1 MKKLADD
8 LKIVNKEINAL
19 SKKLE
24 QLSKKAVTLM
34 KAAIGNKVKTK
45 AAPKKKAVKKTKA
58 TPVKAAPKK
67 KVAKK
72 IKAAPAKKTVK
83 KKVAN
88 IPASPKKTVAKKP
101 VGKPSATP
109 TSKVLTL
116 MKRYKKGI
124 AISKLKERSGL
135 NDKQISNILHRAS
148 KEGKIKR
155 VARGVYQLA

>member
-8 LKIVNKEINAL
+8 LKFVNKEINAL

-24 QLSKKAVTLM
+24 QLSKKAVKLM
-34 KAAIGNKVKTK
+34 KAAVGNKVKSK
-45 AAPKKKAVKKTKA
+45 AAPKKKAVKKS
-58 TPVKAAPKK
+58 
-67 KVAKK
+67 KVAPV
-72 IKAAPAKKTVK
+72 KAAPAKKTVK
-83 KKVAN
+83 KKVVKKATT
-88 IPASPKKTVAKKP
+88 PKKTVVKKAVKTAAKKP

-109 TSKVLTL
+109 TNKILSL

-155 VARGVYQLA
+155 VARGVYQLV

>member
-8 LKIVNKEINAL
+8 LKFVNKEINAL

-24 QLSKKAVTLM
+24 QLSKKAAKLM
-34 KAAIGNKVKTK
+34 K
-45 AAPKKKAVKKTKA
+45 AAPKKKAVKKAKA

-83 KKVAN
+83 KKVAKKT
-88 IPASPKKTVAKKP
+88 AAPKKPA
-101 VGKPSATP
+101 GKPSATP

>member
-1 MKKLADD
+1 
-8 LKIVNKEINAL
+8 V
-19 SKKLE
+19 
-24 QLSKKAVTLM
+24 V
-34 KAAIGNKVKTK
+34 
-45 AAPKKKAVKKTKA
+45 KKAVK
-58 TPVKAAPKK
+58 AA
-67 KVAKK
+67 
-72 IKAAPAKKTVK
+72 
-83 KKVAN
+83 
-88 IPASPKKTVAKKP
+88 AKKP

-109 TSKVLTL
+109 TNKILAL

>member
-1 MKKLADD
+1 
-8 LKIVNKEINAL
+8 
-19 SKKLE
+19 
-24 QLSKKAVTLM
+24 
-34 KAAIGNKVKTK
+34 
-45 AAPKKKAVKKTKA
+45 AAPKKKAVKKAKA

-83 KKVAN
+83 KKVAKKT
-88 IPASPKKTVAKKP
+88 AAPKKPA
-101 VGKPSATP
+101 GKPSATP